1 MYTYVNVYYGL
12 SKAPEHRFFSLEDAI
27 KGLKEIYA
35 KDPFFI
41 DDIKFE
47 EVETV
52 QWKKSVVDENGKEN
66 FVPYDVQIRHI
77 KVFLLRKRYEPKNFE
92 RVSITPGS
100 QYFSIRYSGSSE
112 HGFGEYL
119 DIKFLHVRGHIL
131 YATPFRET
139 YTNNF
144 SPSYDTT
151 HSFNGCNRILD
162 TLEKLRLEGQLHSH
176 HNSYYLSEDLIP
188 SETA

>member
-47 EVETV
+47 EAETV

-77 KVFLLRKRYEPKNFE
+77 KVFLLRKRYEPKNAKDAAKQFAKLIADKELQATMRE
-92 RVSITPGS
+92 RMARQLAIYGD
-100 QYFSIRYSGSSE
+100 YDAHFNAIKD
-112 HGFGEYL
+112 YL
-119 DIKFLHVRGHIL
+119 LKVAKKQI
-131 YATPFRET
+131 
-139 YTNNF
+139 
-144 SPSYDTT
+144 
-151 HSFNGCNRILD
+151 
-162 TLEKLRLEGQLHSH
+162 
-176 HNSYYLSEDLIP
+176 
-188 SETA
+188 